1 MLKAA
6 PDGFTVTER
15 AGDAQVVLTRDFN
28 GEKITIAFE
37 CTQDG
42 EEFID
47 DDEEL
52 DEEMDEEGMQGMEEV
67 SGRGVGAAWAGAAR
81 ADPGGA
87 QGDEEE
93 RDSME
98 FIGMEYADFNVHIV
112 KGDEILTVECVADIG
127 GYTISRVMMED
138 PNLESDVIAYTGPEF
153 ATLDEELQE
162 SFVQYLEERGV
173 NSAMGAWIV
182 VMASDKEDREYATWL
197 DKVKAFVTKS

>member
-1 MLKAA
+1 
-6 PDGFTVTER
+6 
-15 AGDAQVVLTRDFN
+15 
-28 GEKITIAFE
+28 
-37 CTQDG
+37 
-42 EEFID
+42 
-47 DDEEL
+47 
-52 DEEMDEEGMQGMEEV
+52 
-67 SGRGVGAAWAGAAR
+67 
-81 ADPGGA
+81 
-87 QGDEEE
+87 
-93 RDSME
+93 ME